1 MKNICGEFLEVKY
14 FLGAMTIFLAF
25 WCACVGYVL
34 IVPSIDAFLAI
45 SCLSG
50 GNFYG
55 CGWRLRTHFWAMF
68 GHGLMPTTPK
78 SGIRHGRKRV
88 TRRYSIRNLV
98 SKCRHKLA
106 EVSQETV
113 TAKETAAITQLL
125 QMVGCFYFLFEIGHN
140 LFSDHL
146 FYRGTHDGD
155 CPQFTQESPEFWP
168 WAKTPPVRDW
178 LFPTPEKPEK
188 LPMLCWSCC
197 CCCWAAAAC
206 WAAALSACFLVC
218 KKDGQ
223 SYFQNYQR
231 LVFSATISLLYM

>member
-1 MKNICGEFLEVKY
+1 M
-14 FLGAMTIFLAF
+14 
-25 WCACVGYVL
+25 
-34 IVPSIDAFLAI
+34 PSQK
-45 SCLSG
+45 
-50 GNFYG
+50 
-55 CGWRLRTHFWAMF
+55 H
-68 GHGLMPTTPK
+68 
-78 SGIRHGRKRV
+78 V
-88 TRRYSIRNLV
+88 
-98 SKCRHKLA
+98 LA
-106 EVSQETV
+106 EVLQETV

-146 FYRGTHDGD
+146 FQRRTHDGD

-188 LPMLCWSCC
+188 FPMLCWSCC

-218 KKDGQ
+218 KKIDSVISKLSNTCFFRYCQFTWYVTQSKMQGQ
-223 SYFQNYQR
+223 F
-231 LVFSATISLLYM
+231 